1 MFKFKVFKMKKI
13 LIITSLLL
21 FLLTSCTRTECKD
34 CTKLF
39 ETILTNNE
47 LDSIVQNLPN
57 YYSADSIN
65 YINWNEFV
73 SLNISTLEH
82 EIDQAIEVCSV
93 YGGMVS
99 VDPLGDKEDETI
111 VWYSN
116 GSSSDLTLPPAQ
128 TIELVTVYYN
138 CQ

>member
-1 MFKFKVFKMKKI
+1 MNLKTLELLSKYSDSSLNALSKMYVNINDPQALKSI
-13 LIITSLLL
+13 
-21 FLLTSCTRTECKD
+21 
-34 CTKLF
+34 
-39 ETILTNNE
+39 
-47 LDSIVQNLPN
+47 DST
-57 YYSADSIN
+57 N

-82 EIDQAIEVCSV
+82 VINQAKEVCSK

-116 GSSSDLTLPPAQ
+116 GSSSDLTLPPNE
-128 TIELVTVYYN
+128 TIELGTVYYN

>member
-1 MFKFKVFKMKKI
+1 MKKI
-13 LIITSLLL
+13 LIITSILLY
-21 FLLTSCTRTECKD
+21 FLTSCTRTECKD

-39 ETILTNNE
+39 ETILTNNV
-47 LDSIVQNLPN
+47 LDSIVQNLQN
-57 YYSADSIN
+57 YYSVDSIN
-65 YINWNEFV
+65 YFNWNEFV

-82 EIDQAIEVCSV
+82 EIDQAIEVCSK

-99 VDPLGDKEDETI
+99 IDPLGNKEDETI

-116 GSSSDLTLPPAQ
+116 GSSSNLTLPPAQ
-128 TIELVTVYYN
+128 TIELGTVYYN

>member
-1 MFKFKVFKMKKI
+1 MKKT
-13 LIITSLLL
+13 LIITLIL
-21 FLLTSCTRTECKD
+21 FSFFTSCTRTECKD

-39 ETILTNNE
+39 DTILTNNE

-57 YYSADSIN
+57 YYSVDSTN

-73 SLNISTLEH
+73 SLNISTLVH
-82 EIDQAIEVCSV
+82 EINQAKEVCSK

-111 VWYSN
+111 VWYFN
-116 GSSSDLTLPPAQ
+116 GSSSDLTLLPTE
-128 TIELVTVYYN
+128 TIELGTVYYN

>member
-1 MFKFKVFKMKKI
+1 MKKI
-13 LIITSLLL
+13 LVITSLLL
-21 FLLTSCTRTECKD
+21 SLLSSCTRTECKD

-47 LDSIVQNLPN
+47 LDSIAQNLPN
-57 YYSADSIN
+57 YYSIDSTN

-73 SLNISTLEH
+73 NLNISTLEH
-82 EIDQAIEVCSV
+82 EINQAIEVCSK

-99 VDPLGDKEDETI
+99 VDRLGDKEDETI

-128 TIELVTVYYN
+128 TIDLGTVYYN

>member
-1 MFKFKVFKMKKI
+1 MKKI
-13 LIITSLLL
+13 LIITSILLS
-21 FLLTSCTRTECKD
+21 FLTSCTRTECKD

-47 LDSIVQNLPN
+47 LDSIVQNLQN
-57 YYSADSIN
+57 YYSVDSIN

-82 EIDQAIEVCSV
+82 EIDQAIEVCSK

-99 VDPLGDKEDETI
+99 VDPLGNKEDETI

-116 GSSSDLTLPPAQ
+116 GSSSNLTLPPAQ
-128 TIELVTVYYN
+128 TIELGTVYYN